1 MANLLLLLLIV
12 LPHLQSKPSRY
23 KMLSCYCWWRN
34 FHSGQLICCKYPKC
48 FLFGFLQHF
57 PDLNWR
63 TPETIH
69 VHQLY
74 PPSNISAVFWRWF
87 FLFPPLVDTNK
98 YLYLEPQWPPFLKD
112 NPSFKQ
118 GPNSNQNKGHQRV
131 PGLYHSQW
139 AFRFAPVGLTGSA
152 VKVNKVTLIPRG
164 QAKGLTW
171 FTPGEDQSLISAAML
186 KAPVTLQKVSPKE
199 SGDSGRMSTLEICT
213 RILKTMA
220 WKGQLLFPLWQVFSN
235 FTGSQVEFQVSHN
248 EKRFFFQ
255 KTAGTNISKSCPWR
269 FKDWSLGYVPSAFN
283 PYISEVT

>member
-1 MANLLLLLLIV
+1 MFINST
-12 LPHLQSKPSRY
+12 LQVTSR
-23 KMLSCYCWWRN
+23 
-34 FHSGQLICCKYPKC
+34 Q
-48 FLFGFLQHF
+48 
-57 PDLNWR
+57 
-63 TPETIH
+63 
-69 VHQLY
+69 
-74 PPSNISAVFWRWF
+74 F
-87 FLFPPLVDTNK
+87 FEDDFSSFPPLVDTNK

-248 EKRFFFQ
+248 EKSFVFPKNSWNQHLKVLPVEIQRLKFGVCSISIQSIHFRSDVDNFLRVAGQIPLVGFIGLEIEGISSPFRPSLFLGRFQ
-255 KTAGTNISKSCPWR
+255 TLPLSS
-269 FKDWSLGYVPSAFN
+269 
-283 PYISEVT
+283 